1 MLYWIS
7 LLATEDEKFLTNLYK
22 LVMAISEMVI
32 SETPDSKRWNLK
44 YLPLFFRR
52 RFIITEVVGKC
63 QNVTNLC

>member
-1 MLYWIS
+1 MYWIS

-32 SETPDSKRWNLK
+32 SETPDSKRRNLK
-44 YLPLFFRR
+44 YLPLSFRR
-52 RFIITEVVGKC
+52 RFITTEVVGKC